1 MNHDYRWLLWH
12 WSGKAKDFRPLD
24 AAPPPA
30 HQAYA
35 AGRYERL
42 ARLEILGPAQL
53 ARLQRCVLME
63 VERD

>member
-1 MNHDYRWLLWH
+1 MKNPRRLLFS

-24 AAPPPA
+24 ALPPAA

-35 AGRYERL
+35 AGRYARL
-42 ARLEILGPAQL
+42 ARLGILGPAQL

-63 VERD
+63 VEQ